1 MLARVSA
8 GFCSVCGA
16 VLRDGVCPHGH
27 PQRAARRGARQRRG
41 SVRRAIA
48 WLILIV
54 VLGGSAYAG
63 LVWYPQRAASDV
75 MRPSSEDFA
84 LALDAYRSTV
94 SLFPP
99 GATDP
104 QALLVQSN
112 QVLEA
117 AGDTREDLG
126 RATARLEQREPVSWP
141 VISDRPPLRQ
151 ARATHQ
157 DMLAFSTSARETVAS
172 VEAIAGYLTRVAGV
186 LPQLDNLEQTLGSPM
201 VEEIEGAVAAST
213 PIADQ
218 MLADIRAV
226 TPPEELGGLHASLL
240 AIAQRIRDDL
250 DEIARAGQ
258 QGSQPVITALVQDV
272 RGEIALFRE
281 TLGEAPR
288 EAGQGGL
295 VDRRAEV
302 DRLAAEAVSG
312 LQALRDGYGITGLT
326 IPELAQPTTGV

>member
-1 MLARVSA
+1 MLAGVSA

-27 PQRAARRGARQRRG
+27 PQRAVRRRARQRRG
-41 SVRRAIA
+41 RVRRAVA
-48 WLILIV
+48 WLILLA
-54 VLGGSAYAG
+54 VLGGSAYGA
-63 LVWYPQRAASDV
+63 LVWYPQRAASEV

-84 LALDAYRSTV
+84 LALEAYRSMV

-112 QVLEA
+112 LVLET
-117 AGDTREDLG
+117 AGVTREELG
-126 RATARLEQREPVSWP
+126 RSSARLEQREPVSWP
-141 VISDRPPLRQ
+141 IISDRPPLRQ

-157 DMLAFSTSARETVAS
+157 DMLAFSTSALETVAS

-186 LPQLDNLEQTLGSPM
+186 LPQLDNLEQTLGPAA
-201 VEEIEGAVAAST
+201 VGNVDQAVAAST

-218 MLADIRAV
+218 VLADIQAV
-226 TPPEELGGLHASLL
+226 TAPEELGGLHASLL
-240 AIAQRIRDDL
+240 AIAQRVRDDL

-272 RGEIALFRE
+272 RGEVGSFRE
-281 TLGEAPR
+281 TLSSAPR

-295 VDRRAEV
+295 ADRRAAA

-312 LQALRDGYGITGLT
+312 LQALRDGYGITGLS

>member
-27 PQRAARRGARQRRG
+27 PQRAVRRLARQRRG
-41 SVRRAIA
+41 RLRRAIA

-54 VLGGSAYAG
+54 VLGGSAYAA

-126 RATARLEQREPVSWP
+126 RASARLEQREPVSWP

-172 VEAIAGYLTRVAGV
+172 VEAIAGYLTRVASV
-186 LPQLDNLEQTLGSPM
+186 LPQLDNLEQTLAPAAAGE
-201 VEEIEGAVAAST
+201 VDQAVAAST

-218 MLADIRAV
+218 VLADIQAV
-226 TPPEELGGLHASLL
+226 STPEELGGLHASLL

-250 DEIARAGQ
+250 DEIDRAGQ
-258 QGSQPVITALVQDV
+258 QGSQPVITALVRDV
-272 RGEIALFRE
+272 RGDVGSFRE
-281 TLGEAPR
+281 TLGGAPQ

-295 VDRRAEV
+295 ADRRAEV

-312 LQALRDGYGITGLT
+312 LQALRDGYGITGLL
-326 IPELAQPTTGV
+326 IPELAQPMTGV